1 MRPHAFKMPL
11 QVKLKVFE
19 QEEQTVEFPDDATG
33 LTVKEWV
40 YESFG
45 VHEPAQRLVA
55 VQRNTVLEDKVLL
68 SSNPKF
74 LKLKVIHY
82 CPIGT

>member
-11 QVKLKVFE
+11 QVKLRVFE
-19 QEEQTVEFPDDATG
+19 QDEQTVEFPDDATG

-55 VQRNTVLEDKVLL
+55 VQRNTVLKNEVLL
-68 SSNPKF
+68 SSDPKF
-74 LKLKVIHY
+74 LHLRVIP